1 MITAVAALE
10 GELAGIRRHM
20 KIGSSFTAGEALIEE
35 GWLGGQECL
44 LVQSGMGRQRAER
57 ALQFVLQRYQ
67 PSAVLSLGFCGALAA
82 RLRAGDL
89 VVCSQLLALLTMPS
103 PLRPAPSVGLLNCDD
118 DLVRKALRVEM
129 PQTWGVTRHLRLRRR
144 MQPVGGGCLTVPSAA
159 SHRQVKE
166 WLSWNFTGAVVDME
180 SFWLG
185 TLAREAGVPFLAVRS
200 VSDPLTESLPPLDG
214 LVDAFGRTKMKA
226 MSQYLIGHPVTAAQ
240 LARLG
245 LHARRAQKSL
255 TSFSVSFIKDFDR

>member
-10 GELAGIRRHM
+10 GELAGIRKQM
-20 KIGSSFTAGEALIEE
+20 KIASSFRVGEALMEE
-35 GWLGGQECL
+35 GWLAGQECL

-57 ALQFVLQRYQ
+57 ALEFVLGRYQ

-89 VVCSQLLALLTMPS
+89 VVCAQLLALLTMPS
-103 PLRPAPSVGLLNCDD
+103 PLRPAPSVSLLNCDQR
-118 DLVRKALRVEM
+118 L
-129 PQTWGVTRHLRLRRR
+129 VTRALNLELPLKRGLAGSLGLGRHAR
-144 MQPVGGGCLTVPSAA
+144 PVGGGCLTIPSAA

-185 TLAREAGVPFLAVRS
+185 LLCQEAHVPFLAVRA
-200 VSDPLTESLPPLDG
+200 VSDPLSESLPPLEG
-214 LVDAFGRTKMKA
+214 LIDAFGRARKGA
-226 MSQYLIGHPVTAAQ
+226 MSRYLLAHPIAAVG
-240 LARLG
+240 LVRLG

-255 TSFSVSFIKDFDR
+255 TSFAVHFLKDSKS